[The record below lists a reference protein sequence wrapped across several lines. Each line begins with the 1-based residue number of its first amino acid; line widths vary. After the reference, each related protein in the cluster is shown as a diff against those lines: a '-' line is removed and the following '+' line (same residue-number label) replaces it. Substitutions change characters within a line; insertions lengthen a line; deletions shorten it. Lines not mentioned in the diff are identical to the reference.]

1 MEAKSI
7 LKKLLGSDT
16 LRDELVASRTVPVT
30 GEQGGRL
37 LSCYLY
43 SLEQAGMGPSAGAQA
58 WLEGQKPRFMLH
70 PAQKSCIE
78 QALKFLPKLKEGLA
92 KHTSA
97 ESDDDVPEPAFQSDD
112 DFLAIVSMSL
122 IPGACSR
129 RARYTSGQLSAC
141 LGSQGACVG

>member
-112 DFLAIVSMSL
+112 DF
-122 IPGACSR
+122 
-129 RARYTSGQLSAC
+129 
-141 LGSQGACVG
+141 

>member
-1 MEAKSI
+1 MPALRPLLYHVPSSGTTTSPCTRTRATGTSI
-7 LKKLLGSDT
+7 LVSHEYT
-16 LRDELVASRTVPVT
+16 LVEKRAPEI
-30 GEQGGRL
+30 E
-37 LSCYLY
+37 
-43 SLEQAGMGPSAGAQA
+43 MQA

-112 DFLAIVSMSL
+112 DF
-122 IPGACSR
+122 
-129 RARYTSGQLSAC
+129 
-141 LGSQGACVG
+141 